1 MAVDKLSAKIK
12 FEQRSI
18 EAPYTV
24 SNSGT
29 FNYNIYTAI
38 NNDMPSGYTFLGIT
52 GYTTN
57 DQNVLLMSI
66 RYANSAYSLQGRS
79 FYSGSITNKVN
90 VYYLCAKLQ

>member
-1 MAVDKLSAKIK
+1 MSVEKISAKIK
-12 FEQRSI
+12 FEGRTVDV
-18 EAPYTV
+18 PYTV

-29 FNYNIYTAI
+29 FAYNIYEVI

-66 RYANSAYSLQGRS
+66 RYVNSGYSLQGRS
-79 FYSGSITNKVN
+79 FYSGTINNKVN
-90 VYYLCAKLQ
+90 VYYLCAKVQ